1 MREEDKARGLLG
13 LCARAGQIAFG
24 EDGCLGAIRTGKCG
38 LLILDQGASANARKR
53 YTDACR
59 YYRVP
64 LATAAAGLVEQS
76 TGKRGR
82 MAAAIARGGFA
93 DQLRATLGAQI
104 PGQTIEET
112 ANKCG
117 CASVE

>member
-82 MAAAIARGGFA
+82 HGRRHCPGAASRINCVPRSGRKF
-93 DQLRATLGAQI
+93 
-104 PGQTIEET
+104 PG
-112 ANKCG
+112 KR
-117 CASVE
+117 

>member
-64 LATAAAGLVEQS
+64 LATAAAGLGGLGVEASATNYDEDSDGWLRQVA
-76 TGKRGR
+76 GR
-82 MAAAIARGGFA
+82 LRTA
-93 DQLRATLGAQI
+93 DVFERA
-104 PGQTIEET
+104 
-112 ANKCG
+112 
-117 CASVE
+117 VEAFDE

>member
-1 MREEDKARGLLG
+1 MSQEKARGMLG
-13 LCARAGQIAFG
+13 LCARAGQLAFG

-38 LLILDQGASANARKR
+38 VLILDQSASANARKR

-59 YYRVP
+59 THRVP
-64 LATAAAGLVEQS
+64 LALASPGLVEQS

-82 MAAAIARGGFA
+82 IAAAVYKGGFA
-93 DQLRATLGAQI
+93 DQLRTTLGAQV

-112 ANKCG
+112 ANNCG
-117 CASVE
+117 GASVE